1 MINKYF
7 KSNEIDLVKIIN
19 DNFIFIKDNKILF
32 IDTNLNSKLIE
43 KKKKKILNVILI
55 LEHLILNAMRI

>member
-43 KKKKKILNVILI
+43 KKRKKY
-55 LEHLILNAMRI
+55 